1 MQDFHS
7 TVKPPKSL
15 STKIERSSYPLSTS
29 PERNIMTHDAEMQ
42 VKSESFAIKTSAAA
56 DATVQPQTEQS
67 TALGFR
73 SGAAVV
79 GPLKRIP
86 LPKRLSVAT
95 LETPSSISLP
105 PSPSQTVLM
114 DGSAPMLIK
123 SLSPPKKSPLITAA
137 VASTSPQ
144 PTTISEGDASKIIVA
159 TKSPKSP
166 EQPVSAEIASSRTQ
180 STAGNDGIARNTTS
194 ETDLPEKAPV
204 SMHLPA
210 SSLSTTVP
218 ASSSDTSTRGT
229 DDEAEECQAL
239 LQSSSDDLDVIPSHD
254 IQPSLQDSIV
264 VRHKAQINLDTPV
277 ASSSALASISATTEI
292 LDEQINVYPPIPE
305 VPTRRSSLRSS
316 RSSTS
321 EGLGTIFD
329 DDFGPIDSVPATRT
343 PTPED
348 QEPSNPVSPG
358 SPKTYGGFRALTW
371 KHFRKDL
378 NNFIPKCYYAQDLPH
393 ALQDHINSMSEYTQ
407 RMDGMRQLFEATIL
421 ENTVEDEPDAP
432 PIEIRNSVDT
442 QSTPPWEFYYTNHM
456 WLGEGVPPPDIKNLV
471 SCTCKGGCNPKSK
484 TCACLMRQRE
494 AASDPLLEFAYD
506 KNGKLKIPGY
516 PIFECNDL
524 CGCSDECRNRVGFV

>member
-1 MQDFHS
+1 M
-7 TVKPPKSL
+7 
-15 STKIERSSYPLSTS
+15 
-29 PERNIMTHDAEMQ
+29 
-42 VKSESFAIKTSAAA
+42 KSESFAIKTSGAA
-56 DATVQPQTEQS
+56 DATVQPQAEQS

-73 SGAAVV
+73 YGTAVI

-95 LETPSSISLP
+95 LERPSSIPLP

-114 DGSAPMLIK
+114 DGPASMLIK
-123 SLSPPKKSPLITAA
+123 SLTPPKKSPLITAA

-144 PTTISEGDASKIIVA
+144 PTTISEGDASRTIVA
-159 TKSPKSP
+159 TKSPSPKSP
-166 EQPVSAEIASSRTQ
+166 EQPVSAETASSRPQ
-180 STAGNDGIARNTTS
+180 STAGNDSVARNTTS

-218 ASSSDTSTRGT
+218 ASSSDTSTQDIDDLP

-239 LQSSSDDLDVIPSHD
+239 LQSSSDDMDVIPSHD
-254 IQPSLQDSIV
+254 IQTSLQDSIV
-264 VRHKAQINLDTPV
+264 VRHKTQINLDRPI
-277 ASSSALASISATTEI
+277 ASSSALASIPTTTEI
-292 LDEQINVYPPIPE
+292 LDEQINFYLPIPE
-305 VPTRRSSLRSS
+305 VPTRTSSLRSS

-329 DDFGPIDSVPATRT
+329 GDFGPFDSVPATRT

-348 QEPSNPVSPG
+348 QEPSNPISPG
-358 SPKTYGGFRALTW
+358 SPKTYGGFQALTW

-378 NNFIPKCYYAQDLPH
+378 NNFTPKCYYAQDLPH

-494 AASDPLLEFAYD
+494 AAGDPLLEFAYD